1 MTGLKVLARDMRL
14 EMAAAERGER
24 EEREGRER
32 GERGGKEERIV
43 PPVGSLA
50 AGKMSL
56 PQIDQAAAAVTIPAK
71 PGSGVRSC
79 QSFISLAST
88 VGVRLST

>member
-1 MTGLKVLARDMRL
+1 M
-14 EMAAAERGER
+14 
-24 EEREGRER
+24 
-32 GERGGKEERIV
+32 V

-71 PGSGVRSC
+71 PGLGGWVVSH
-79 QSFISLAST
+79 
-88 VGVRLST
+88 LSYWGLR